1 MAYIYYNWFG
11 LAADHCLDISQE
23 EYVRHGVSRPHD
35 KKLDPRSVKEN
46 NIVFV
51 KTEFTYN
58 GLFQRLILPD
68 IRKLGAKTGEEL
80 KAEEK

>member
-1 MAYIYYNWFG
+1 MEYIYYNWFG

-46 NIVFV
+46 
-51 KTEFTYN
+51 
-58 GLFQRLILPD
+58 D
-68 IRKLGAKTGEEL
+68 IFFL
-80 KAEEK
+80 KQNLYIMAISKG